1 MSHVRYMNKF
11 TVIVALYPLNVK
23 YFLKNKKYYEFG
35 DNKTEQMAKEYWKRI
50 KGE

>member
-1 MSHVRYMNKF
+1 MSFPCFK
-11 TVIVALYPLNVK
+11 TVAASADA
-23 YFLKNKKYYEFG
+23 LKNKKYYEFG